1 MFYLIYT
8 TKKKII
14 LVLMASSSL
23 PVLVQASFLHG
34 TDIYELVVVPDV
46 SQSLY
51 QVGIDKNN
59 MPHLL

>member
-1 MFYLIYT
+1 
-8 TKKKII
+8 
-14 LVLMASSSL
+14 MASSSL